1 MFQGKEPKGG
11 APIMPTDT
19 DVLSSALT
27 QLRAACLHILSGSCA
42 SHAVAAGAVV
52 GSAGLTGLA
61 GSGPAPSAAGRSPRR
76 ARRWSVEQVEGQ
88 PVDEGRHQVRPR
100 RPRVPCSPTCR
111 PPPPR
116 GPAST
121 RRSCWPP
128 TPSEA
133 AWARS
138 SPHRTWPSPQPRWT
152 PPDPSRLR
160 GRRTCTDASDVGSG
174 TYFPPEDCVLPPTT
188 APRHAHSGG
197 KRSPRRESTSSR

>member
-1 MFQGKEPKGG
+1 MFQGKEPKEG

-27 QLRAACLHILSGSCA
+27 QLRAACLHIPSGSCA
-42 SHAVAAGAVV
+42 SHAVADGAVV

-128 TPSEA
+128 TPSVA
-133 AWARS
+133 GWARS
-138 SPHRTWPSPQPRWT
+138 SPRRTWPSPRPRSTPPVQTPRSSRRRPPTPSDCCWCWALSCSWLPRW
-152 PPDPSRLR
+152 
-160 GRRTCTDASDVGSG
+160 GWASEAAG
-174 TYFPPEDCVLPPTT
+174 
-188 APRHAHSGG
+188 H
-197 KRSPRRESTSSR
+197 